1 MADLPIGCTLTPSAL
16 QARRAGVLSKLLERA
31 QDHEALPPGLSA
43 ARFAAT
49 EDTLLAIART
59 VDAERQCCRFLR
71 FSITVEPDGGPLS
84 LELTGPPGT
93 GAFIATLF
101 HHA

>member
-1 MADLPIGCTLTPSAL
+1 MIDLPIVCTLTPSAL
-16 QARRAGVLSKLLERA
+16 QARRGGMLSKLLERA
-31 QDHEALPPGLSA
+31 QDHEARPQGYRL
-43 ARFAAT
+43 RFAAT

-71 FSITVEPDGGPLS
+71 FSITVEPDGGPVS

-101 HHA
+101 DDA

>member
-1 MADLPIGCTLTPSAL
+1 MTDLPIVCTLTPSAL
-16 QARRAGVLSKLLERA
+16 QARRAGMLSTFLERA
-31 QDHEALPPGLSA
+31 QDHEALPQGYRL
-43 ARFAAT
+43 RFAAT

-101 HHA
+101 DDA

>member
-1 MADLPIGCTLTPSAL
+1 MQGW
-16 QARRAGVLSKLLERA
+16 LSRLLERA
-31 QDHEALPPGLSA
+31 QDHEELPQGYRL
-43 ARFAAT
+43 RFAAT
-49 EDTLLAIART
+49 EDTLFAIART

-101 HHA
+101 DDA